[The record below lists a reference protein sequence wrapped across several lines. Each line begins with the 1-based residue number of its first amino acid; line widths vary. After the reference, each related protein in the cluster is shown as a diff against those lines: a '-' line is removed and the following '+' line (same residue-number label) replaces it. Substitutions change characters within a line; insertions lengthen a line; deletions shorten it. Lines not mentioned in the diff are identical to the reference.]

1 MNLENLKSVL
11 EKEPKYRFKQVFQA
25 IYHDFIST
33 WEEASNLPKALRDKL
48 EGECPISLEYEL
60 KAGKRSEKA
69 LITLDDGN
77 KIETVLMKHKDG
89 RNTVCISTQVGCP
102 IGCIF
107 CETGKSGL
115 TRNLQAQEMVD
126 QVLLFER
133 LLKLKNEKVTNVVYM
148 GMGEP
153 FLNYRDVMKSIQI
166 LNDHD
171 GINLGA
177 RHISVSTSGIVPGIQ
192 KFAKEHLEVNL
203 AISLH
208 GANDGLRSELMPINQ
223 SYQLKELMHAVR
235 QYIQVTNRKVMFEYI
250 MIEGVNDNAKDAREV
265 GALLN
270 GLLCVVNLIPYNGKD
285 FKPSSQQ
292 RIDGFKKI
300 LESMRI
306 RVVARA
312 TYGRDIKAACGQLA
326 GAKKKG

>member
-1 MNLENLKSVL
+1 MNLDNLKLVL
-11 EKEPKYRFKQVFQA
+11 ENEPKYRFKQVFQA
-25 IYHDFIST
+25 IYGDFIST
-33 WEEASNLPKALRDKL
+33 WSEASNLPKGLREKL
-48 EGECPISLEYEL
+48 EAECPIELNYEL
-60 KAGKRSEKA
+60 VSGKRSDKA
-69 LITLDDGN
+69 LVTLDDGN

-89 RNTVCISTQVGCP
+89 RNTVCVSTQVGCP
-102 IGCIF
+102 IGCSF
-107 CETGKSGL
+107 CATGKLGL
-115 TRNLQAQEMVD
+115 TRNLEANEMVD
-126 QVLLFER
+126 QVLLFNR
-133 LLKLKNEKVTNVVYM
+133 ILKAKDEKVTNVVYM

-177 RHISVSTSGIVPGIQ
+177 RHISVSTSGVVPGIQ

-208 GANDGLRSELMPINQ
+208 AANDGLRSELMPINQ

-270 GLLCVVNLIPYNGKD
+270 GLLCVVNLIPYNGKE
-285 FKPSSQQ
+285 FKPSSNQ
-292 RIDGFKKI
+292 RIEGFKKI
-300 LESMRI
+300 LEQMRI

-312 TYGRDIKAACGQLA
+312 SYGRDIKAACGQLA
-326 GAKKKG
+326 AKKNKS